1 LHICFVE
8 VGYPRPSG
16 IVGGAGTYV
25 KNYGKQLV
33 KMGHEV
39 TVICGRMDNGTD
51 FFRDDGISV
60 FPIICPNVAAYYLS
74 RIPFFRIYSKA
85 FNYIFTG
92 LKTYLFLK
100 ILNSKNKIDL
110 VEYSEGGDFWNS
122 ITKKFRYIS
131 NLHGSAY
138 TFKQNSGQGA
148 NRTDLVHRKLEHYFI
163 KKAEKVIVQCKAMA
177 HMIEN
182 EMGHKL
188 KVHVIPYP
196 IDGKYFKLIQHNNI
210 NLNKGKISVLF
221 ASRNDKV
228 KGGELFVNCLKQ
240 LDNEYKSIIGVDF
253 FGYKPDQDVSNL
265 DFLTLHDFVP
275 KNKLKLAYEKTDIC
289 VVPSFFDISPNTVYE
304 AMASGKIIVAS
315 AVGGIPEIVNEPQN
329 GFLFN
334 KCDLDD
340 FTKKLT
346 KAIDLVLS
354 GNDIQLRKNAQE
366 KIMSISNIEKN
377 VQKRLKLLQ
386 E

>member
-1 LHICFVE
+1 MHICFVE

>member
-1 LHICFVE
+1 MHICFVE

-16 IVGGAGTYV
+16 IIGGAGTYV

-33 KMGHEV
+33 KMGHKV
-39 TVICGRMDNGTD
+39 TVICGEMDNGTD
-51 FFRDDGISV
+51 FFKDDGISV
-60 FPIICPNVAAYYLS
+60 FPIIYPNFFAYYLS
-74 RIPFFRIYSKA
+74 RIPFFRVYSKA
-85 FNYIFTG
+85 FNYLFTG

-100 ILNSKNKIDL
+100 NLNSKNKIDL

-148 NRTDLVHRKLEHYFI
+148 NRTDWLHRKLEHYFI
-163 KKAEKVIVQCKAMA
+163 NKAEKVIVQCKAMA
-177 HMIEN
+177 QMIEN

-196 IDGKYFKLIQHNNI
+196 IDGKYFKRLQHKDI
-210 NLNKGKISVLF
+210 NLNKGKISILF

-228 KGGELFVNCLKQ
+228 KGGELFINCLKQ
-240 LDNEYKSIIGVDF
+240 LDNEYRSVIRVDF
-253 FGYKPDQDVSNL
+253 FGYKPNQDVSNL
-265 DFLTLHDFVP
+265 EFLTLHDFVP
-275 KNKLKLAYEKTDIC
+275 KNKLKLAYEKADIC

-329 GFLFN
+329 GFLFK

-377 VQKRLKLLQ
+377 VQKRLKLIQ